1 MSIIGHQK
9 IVNFLDK
16 SLEKNQLAQAY
27 LFVGPEHLGKFS
39 LALEFARKINGES
52 NQKNISSDISVLS
65 PEIEEKDGKIK
76 KKDIKIEKIRELEHD
91 LSLSTSAGK
100 YKIAIIDEA
109 EKLNKASQNA
119 LLKTLEE
126 PPQKTIIIL
135 ITSDINKIIPTIKS
149 RCVIKK
155 FNLVGEGEMKGILK
169 SEDVDLKFWSLKRP
183 GLAIN
188 LQENKEELERRKK
201 AQQDLEKMLQ
211 ANLSE
216 RFSFCETLSKNVP
229 EMTEELNF
237 WLAILRENILGND
250 TFFRLNPQK
259 ALKII
264 LGIERSLKIIRETNS
279 NPRLIMENLM
289 LEFHPME

>member
-1 MSIIGHQK
+1 MPIIGHQK

-27 LFVGPEHLGKFS
+27 LFSGPEHLGKFS

-52 NQKNISSDISVLS
+52 DQKNISSDIIILS
-65 PEIEEKDGKIK
+65 PEIEERDGKIK
-76 KKDIKIEKIRELEHD
+76 KKDIKIEQVRELEHNLG
-91 LSLSTSAGK
+91 LSASVGK

-135 ITSDINKIIPTIKS
+135 ITSDANKIISTIKS
-149 RCVIKK
+149 RCVVKR
-155 FNLVGEGEMKGILK
+155 FNLVGKEEMRKILK
-169 SEDVDLKFWSLKRP
+169 NDNVEVEFWSLNRP
-183 GLAIN
+183 GLAVN
-188 LQENKEELERRKK
+188 LQENKEELEKRKK
-201 AQQDLEKMLQ
+201 AKQDLEKMLQ

-216 RFSFCETLSKNVP
+216 RFFFCESLSKNVL

-237 WLAILRENILGND
+237 WLAILRENILGNNK
-250 TFFRLNPQK
+250 FFRLNSQK

-264 LGIERSLKIIRETNS
+264 LGIEKSLKIIRETNS
-279 NPRLIMENLM
+279 NSRLVMENLM
-289 LEFHPME
+289 LEF